1 MTNPLRFI
9 SLFAGIGGFDL
20 ALERAGMV
28 CVGQVEKDRHCQG
41 VLAHHFPNVKR
52 MGDIR
57 NVGYEDFEGCDV
69 LVGGS
74 PCQDVSVAGRR
85 KGLAGERS
93 GLWFEFHRLIR
104 EIRPKYVIF
113 ENVPGLLSSRQGRDF
128 AVILGGF
135 TGWIPDV
142 PDAGWKS
149 GGVIRGYRGCYHA
162 AWRVL
167 DAQYFGVPQRRRR
180 VFIVASLGDGSCAEI
195 LFESESRTWNP
206 QTRRK
211 ARQGAARHASGH
223 TGTDGEEEAQVVG
236 TLAASG
242 AGSSRPA
249 GQANETDML
258 IYGMQRSDEYDET
271 DVASTQSHRQGK
283 SATDLVVEALDV
295 RNSRSNGDIGG
306 RARRREASS
315 PVKHSPPPLKSADS
329 GTNQVPSVFTRQAIA
344 FDANGGDDSKWADR
358 KGGGRKE
365 IVRSGDY
372 SGTLGADG
380 NPDAIAYASG
390 VRRLTPVECER
401 LQGFPDGWTEGQS
414 DSMRYRQLGN
424 AIAVPVVE
432 WIGRR
437 MVEVHAKDN
446 P

>member
-20 ALERAGMV
+20 ALEQAGMV
-28 CVGQVEKDRHCQG
+28 CAGQVEKDRHCQG

-104 EIRPKYVIF
+104 EIRPKYVVF

-149 GGVIRGYRGCYHA
+149 GGVIRGYRGYYHA

-211 ARQGAARHASGH
+211 ARQGAARHASGR
-223 TGTDGEEEAQVVG
+223 TGTDGEEEARVVG

-258 IYGMQRSDEYDET
+258 VYGMQRSDEYDET

-283 SATDLVVEALDV
+283 SATDLVVEALDM
-295 RNSRSNGDIGG
+295 RNSRSNGDISGTLQAKDKGYSLNYQNPIAFMGG
-306 RARRREASS
+306 QGAKAGGLGDSEDVS
-315 PVKHSPPPLKSADS
+315 PTLKGAGS
-329 GTNQVPSVFTRQAIA
+329 GTNQVPSV
-344 FDANGGDDSKWADR
+344 
-358 KGGGRKE
+358 
-365 IVRSGDY
+365 
-372 SGTLGADG
+372 
-380 NPDAIAYASG
+380 AYASG

-424 AIAVPVVE
+424 AVAVPVVE